1 MSCYQVLLVLLLD
14 DKTGVVS
21 FVHGSLLSVLSPLST
36 HEACLRVL
44 SIALNMFFSL
54 IVSQ

>member
-21 FVHGSLLSVLSPLST
+21 FLHGSLLSVLSLLST